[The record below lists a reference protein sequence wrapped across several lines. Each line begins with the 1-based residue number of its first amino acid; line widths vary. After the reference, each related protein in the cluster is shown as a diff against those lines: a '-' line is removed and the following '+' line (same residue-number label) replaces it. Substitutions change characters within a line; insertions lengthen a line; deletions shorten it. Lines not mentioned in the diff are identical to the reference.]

1 MSVKYQDYYKILGV
15 SKNATEKELT
25 SAYREGARKYH
36 PDVNKD
42 PGAEDKFKQ
51 LNEAYEVLKDP
62 EKREQYDLLG
72 ENWQSGQNI
81 NAQNNW
87 HHRYKQAHGYSE
99 GENDGFY
106 SHAGNDSK
114 EFSDFFEA
122 IFNGAQGSPGH
133 ASSKSWDLRGQDREA
148 ELTINLDEAYHGA
161 TKTVELEVLEARPD
175 GRIARST
182 KKYDLKIPQGTLPR
196 NRIRLKGQGNPG
208 VGNGPAGDLYLN
220 INVAPHDKFILS
232 GNDLETDFELS
243 LWEAMLGTKVTVP
256 TMDGKAQMNIPQG
269 TQPGQRFR
277 LRGKGMPAKKGRGD
291 LYVKAKV
298 KIPKHLSQHEKD
310 LVTQL
315 SRLASAPGKDKAEA
329 ESA

>member
-1 MSVKYQDYYKILGV
+1 MSIKYQDYYKIMGV
-15 SKNATEKELT
+15 SRNASEKELQ

-62 EKREQYDLLG
+62 DKRKQYDQLG
-72 ENWQSGQNI
+72 ENWQSGQNF
-81 NAQNNW
+81 NAQTDRNQGY
-87 HHRYKQAHGYSE
+87 HQAHGDS
-99 GENDGFY
+99 GGFY
-106 SHAGNDSK
+106 SQPGNDSRD
-114 EFSDFFEA
+114 FSDLFEG
-122 IFNGAQGSPGH
+122 IFGGTQGSTGH
-133 ASSKSWDLRGQDREA
+133 ANSRGWDLRGQDREA
-148 ELTINLDEAYHGA
+148 ELTISLDEAYHGA

-182 KKYDLKIPQGTLPR
+182 KKYDLKIPHGTLPG
-196 NRIRLKGQGNPG
+196 NSIRLKGQGNPG
-208 VGNGPAGDLYLN
+208 VGDGLAGDLYLKIN
-220 INVAPHDKFILS
+220 IAPHDKFIIS
-232 GNDLETDFELS
+232 GNDLEADLKLS
-243 LWEAMLGTKVTVP
+243 PWEAMLGTKVTVP

-277 LRGKGMPAKKGRGD
+277 LKGKGMPAKKGRGD
-291 LYVKAKV
+291 LYFKAKV